1 MPFGAIQREDMDLV
15 PALKALAV
23 GIRIYPDPEPE
34 AR

>member
-1 MPFGAIQREDMDLV
+1 MPFGAIQREDMDSV
-15 PALKALAV
+15 PAPKELAG